1 MNRYFFYLF
10 LFVAL
15 MNIMLFVPHI
25 LVDNRFEGSV
35 AAILISPIFGSIMI
49 YMFTNA
55 MARFP
60 GQGLP
65 EIFAQFFPRWFVSV
79 YMFFYA
85 MMYWFSSTVV
95 AMAFAVLINRF
106 FNPHANVLIIMVVM
120 VLASGYAAT
129 RSTLT
134 VMLLLE
140 IIIIINVPII
150 LFIMF
155 KMVTSPQLNLDSIH
169 VVANYIGHWP
179 NLASIAA
186 ATYIFTGYIN
196 LSLFNRLFPPN
207 FRFKLLWTYP
217 ILGLLILLVTFFVPI
232 GFHGTQGISQYIYLW
247 TITADS
253 LMMQY
258 GFIER
263 VMFLFLIVFL
273 NLSLVYTATAWHQAM
288 EFIKGCMP
296 SMKPETDSPKAP
308 ITNYVIIG
316 LFTAASV
323 LYMVFTNEKM
333 NLAITTVWLILRM
346 FTEVMTVVTVF
357 ILSRRRLVPR

>member
-15 MNIMLFVPHI
+15 MNIMIFVPHI
-25 LVDNRFEGSV
+25 LNDNRFDGSV

-55 MARFP
+55 LSRFP

-65 EIFAQFFPRWFVSV
+65 EIFSQYFPRWFTTA
-79 YMFFYA
+79 YMIFYA

-106 FNPHANVLIIMVVM
+106 FNPDANVLIIMSII

-134 VMLLLE
+134 VMLLIE
-140 IIIIINVPII
+140 IIIILNVPII
-150 LFIMF
+150 LFIIF

-169 VVANYIGHWP
+169 VVANYVWHWP
-179 NLASIAA
+179 SLASLAA
-186 ATYIFTGYIN
+186 ATFIFTGYIN

-207 FRFKLLWTYP
+207 FRFKFLWMYP
-217 ILGLLILLVTFFVPI
+217 ILGLIILLVTFFVPI
-232 GFHGTQGISQYIYLW
+232 GFHGSQGTAQYIYLW

-273 NLSLVYTATAWHQAM
+273 NLSLVYTTAAWHQAM
-288 EFIKGCMP
+288 EFLKGCMP

-308 ITNYVIIG
+308 ISNYVILGI
-316 LFTAASV
+316 FTMASI
-323 LYMVFTNEKM
+323 LYMVMVNENM
-333 NLAITTVWLILRM
+333 NLAITTAWLIIRM
-346 FTEVMTVVTVF
+346 FTEVATVATVF
-357 ILSRRRLVPR
+357 ILSRRRLMPR